1 MTGRCRQ
8 VLFMLAQIGDSQTKL
23 QVIRIMRS
31 LRTYKNGD
39 KWQLIFDFFKDGG
52 ITPLCHLVSHPP
64 NGDLRLRVRGDAAT
78 ELIGLLSPV
87 EEHMDISVRTGCC
100 LDVVAL
106 IDCCVTITA
115 GTTGWLLRVMITT
128 VCLVAH

>member
-1 MTGRCRQ
+1 
-8 VLFMLAQIGDSQTKL
+8 MLAQIGDSQTKL

-64 NGDLRLRVRGDAAT
+64 AGDLRLRVRGDAAT

-87 EEHMDISVRTGCC
+87 EEQDISVRT
-100 LDVVAL
+100 
-106 IDCCVTITA
+106 DCCVANCLYAWLLTNCCVLITA
-115 GTTGWLLRVMITT
+115 CMLGYSPIAVF
-128 VCLVAH
+128 